1 MPEAKYLIRES
12 APLLVSSL
20 FIMLY
25 MRIDQI
31 LISKWLGSEALGNYS
46 VAVRISEIFNF
57 VPAYLAVS
65 MLPVFTK
72 TLGDGN
78 SDELY
83 EVCFRFLNLFI
94 FPVILFFTLFSGEF
108 LDILFP
114 GQFPE
119 AAGTLRVL
127 IWSEFFVFAGV
138 IHSTVILANGL
149 QRYYILF
156 FALQAVLNLLLNW
169 LLIPRMS
176 IVGAAWASVA
186 SYGAGLL
193 LALFVPKV
201 GRYTRILFRSSR
213 TFLFVA
219 LAVTA
224 IFLAVP
230 GVLKMPLGIVGVA
243 LLFLTGSKKKDLAI
257 LSGILNEL
265 RFPGRQT

>member
-1 MPEAKYLIRES
+1 
-12 APLLVSSL
+12 
-20 FIMLY
+20 

-127 IWSEFFVFAGV
+127 IWSEFFIFAGV
-138 IHSTVILANGL
+138 IHSTIVLANGL
-149 QRYYILF
+149 QRYTIYF
-156 FALQAVLNLLLNW
+156 VSAQAMLNLFLNW
-169 LLIPRMS
+169 ILIPRMS

-186 SYGAGLL
+186 SYSVGLL
-193 LALFVPKV
+193 IALLLPEV
-201 GRYTRILFRSSR
+201 GRFTRILLRASW
-213 TFLFVA
+213 TFIAITLIVA
-219 LAVTA
+219 VVLMTVPNIQKTVFGIAGVT
-224 IFLAVP
+224 
-230 GVLKMPLGIVGVA
+230 
-243 LLFLTGSKKKDLAI
+243 LLFIIGSKRQDLSI
-257 LSGILNEL
+257 IRGILNETKFL
-265 RFPGRQT
+265 RRYL